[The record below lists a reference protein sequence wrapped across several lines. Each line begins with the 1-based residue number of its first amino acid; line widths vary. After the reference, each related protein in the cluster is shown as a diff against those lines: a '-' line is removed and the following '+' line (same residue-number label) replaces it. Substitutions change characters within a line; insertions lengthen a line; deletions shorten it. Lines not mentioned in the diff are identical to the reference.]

1 MTVDAII
8 KEIETK
14 TGQVRRPCEVFDLI
28 CGTSVGGLVS
38 ILLGRLGLDC
48 QRAIDIYKTIVS
60 KLFGEQKDAWNI
72 IAKGEFLDTSEFD
85 KYIAQEVVKELAGSP
100 NALMNLASELG
111 EHVHESTKVR
121 KLLQF
126 PKCKI

>member
-8 KEIETK
+8 KELETK

-48 QRAIDIYKTIVS
+48 QRAIDIYKTIVN

-72 IAKGEFLDTSEFD
+72 LSRKANSWTPRI
-85 KYIAQEVVKELAGSP
+85 
-100 NALMNLASELG
+100 LMN
-111 EHVHESTKVR
+111 
-121 KLLQF
+121 
-126 PKCKI
+126 I

>member
-1 MTVDAII
+1 MIVDAIM
-8 KEIETK
+8 KEIETR

-48 QRAIDIYKTIVS
+48 QRAIDIYKTIVN

-85 KYIAQEVVKELAGSP
+85 KYIAEEVVKVLAGSP
-100 NALMNLASELG
+100 DALMNLAG
-111 EHVHESTKVR
+111 EGDHVHESTKVR
-121 KLLQF
+121 KVFQF
-126 PKCKI
+126 PKSKV